1 MNKYES
7 VIIIKPILS
16 SKEQKEL
23 IKDIEKNIKKIS
35 KITNKNELGRRKLA
49 YQIQKY
55 NEGLYISYEFE
66 LKRKD
71 RDPKDE
77 IRLIENYLKTKI
89 EIIKFIVI
97 NIN

>member
-23 IKDIEKNIKKIS
+23 IKDVEKNIKKIA
-35 KITNKNELGRRKLA
+35 KITNKKEFGIRKLA

-55 NEGLYISYEFE
+55 NEGIYISYEFE

-71 RDPKDE
+71 RDMTEE
-77 IRLIENYLKTKI
+77 IRKIENYFKTRI

-97 NIN
+97 NIY